1 MVFAEKLNFES
12 SIERK
17 LTLQNVVILSLSAMV
32 GSGLFVL
39 PALAG
44 KELYYG
50 SGNMSG
56 IYAAAWLAY
65 LVSALVVLPGA
76 LSKSEL
82 STAMPLSGGAYL
94 YIERTFGPL
103 LGTMAGLGLWSSFF
117 LKSAFALVGFSAYL
131 IATEGLL
138 GWEISTLT
146 SKLVATGLLVVITG
160 INIRGL
166 GLLKK
171 VQTPILFIAVGC
183 VLLLV
188 GWAFLNGTVD
198 RPTAPID
205 AAGEAVTSLSG
216 WQGIAASAAYVFFAY
231 AGITKVAAV
240 AGEIKDPSRNVP
252 LGILLSLVIAG
263 GLYSLV
269 AFALFGSM
277 EASAFGIGVEAATVS
292 TAPVHLFAVE
302 VGGETI
308 AFGIAV
314 LAILTMSGG
323 ALTGLLA
330 ASRFPFAMGRDK
342 LLPASLENVHPRFET
357 PHVSVV
363 LTGLA
368 MGASIW
374 LLDVNAVSKLASGFL
389 MMVFIAVNICVI
401 VLRRVEDIHDWYR
414 PAYTSPLFPWMQVFG
429 IITAGILLILSGMNA
444 VLGAFGAMV
453 IGWATFHFYGR
464 HHTTIMETPWDSLRR
479 ILSADE
485 SEILR
490 WTTAFH
496 AADIEDN
503 LTLNLSEFESAL
515 RALKIDLDED
525 GIRDLFHV
533 SDGNQDGVLDIAE
546 FFSMLQSKL
555 EEE

>member
-56 IYAAAWLAY
+56 IYAMTWLAY

-103 LGTMAGLGLWSSFF
+103 LGTMAGLGLWASFF

-216 WQGIAASAAYVFFAY
+216 WQGIAASAAH
-231 AGITKVAAV
+231 TCS
-240 AGEIKDPSRNVP
+240 SRMRESPRSRP
-252 LGILLSLVIAG
+252 LRVRSRIPRGTYHS
-263 GLYSLV
+263 
-269 AFALFGSM
+269 
-277 EASAFGIGVEAATVS
+277 ASS
-292 TAPVHLFAVE
+292 CHW
-302 VGGETI
+302 
-308 AFGIAV
+308 
-314 LAILTMSGG
+314 SS
-323 ALTGLLA
+323 LA
-330 ASRFPFAMGRDK
+330 ACIRSLPSPCSGPWRPQRSASVSR
-342 LLPASLENVHPRFET
+342 VPR
-357 PHVSVV
+357 
-363 LTGLA
+363 
-368 MGASIW
+368 
-374 LLDVNAVSKLASGFL
+374 
-389 MMVFIAVNICVI
+389 
-401 VLRRVEDIHDWYR
+401 
-414 PAYTSPLFPWMQVFG
+414 
-429 IITAGILLILSGMNA
+429 
-444 VLGAFGAMV
+444 
-453 IGWATFHFYGR
+453 
-464 HHTTIMETPWDSLRR
+464 
-479 ILSADE
+479 
-485 SEILR
+485 
-490 WTTAFH
+490 
-496 AADIEDN
+496 
-503 LTLNLSEFESAL
+503 
-515 RALKIDLDED
+515 
-525 GIRDLFHV
+525 
-533 SDGNQDGVLDIAE
+533 
-546 FFSMLQSKL
+546 
-555 EEE
+555 